1 MSEILHP
8 LQSEVTL
15 ITSFQDADPMGVIYH
30 GNYFRFFEEVRRI
43 MMDKIEYNYHEM
55 KDSGYMWPII
65 DTRVKYIKAIPFN
78 HQIKVSAKLTEW
90 ENRLRV
96 DYEIHDASTGARMTR
111 AHTMQVAVTI
121 EEQEMCFASPK
132 TFTDKIDH
140 WHQFGCLPQSN
151 TTQPNNP
158 LSDQSQA
165 TNTQQQVKHESV

>member
-1 MSEILHP
+1 
-8 LQSEVTL
+8 
-15 ITSFQDADPMGVIYH
+15 
-30 GNYFRFFEEVRRI
+30 

-96 DYEIHDASTGARMTR
+96 DYEIHDANTGARMTR

-121 EEQEMCFASPK
+121 KEQEMCFASRR
-132 TFTDKIDH
+132 
-140 WHQFGCLPQSN
+140 CLPIKSNTGINLAAYPNQLSSNQATTNQSN
-151 TTQPNNP
+151 LKYLTH
-158 LSDQSQA
+158 SSR
-165 TNTQQQVKHESV
+165 

>member
-8 LQSEVTL
+8 LQSEVT
-15 ITSFQDADPMGVIYH
+15 IVTSFQDADPMGVIYH

-55 KDSGYMWPII
+55 KDSGYIWPII

-78 HQIKVSAKLTEW
+78 HKIKVTAKLTEW
-90 ENRLRV
+90 ENRLRG
-96 DYEIHDASTGARMTR
+96 DYEIHDVLTGARMTR

-132 TFTDKIDH
+132 VFIEKVEH
-140 WHQFGCLPQSN
+140 WHQFGCLPLA
-151 TTQPNNP
+151 TEPK
-158 LSDQSQA
+158 SQA
-165 TNTQQQVKHESV
+165 SSSQQVNHESV